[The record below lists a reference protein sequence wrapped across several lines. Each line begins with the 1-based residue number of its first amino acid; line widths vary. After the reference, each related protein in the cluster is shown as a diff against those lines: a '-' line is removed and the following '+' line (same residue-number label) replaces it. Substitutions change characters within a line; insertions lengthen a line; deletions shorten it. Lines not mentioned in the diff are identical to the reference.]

1 MKKFLMSTLLAVC
14 PLFGYSQATTGYH
27 RVNQV
32 IARGNYGVT
41 AQVVPYAVVSVTD
54 TATRL
59 AATIYSDPLLT
70 AQIVPSVVTA
80 DASGNYDYYIP
91 LQYCVDETVSS
102 PGSGS
107 FTTPNICVNAS
118 TTTGIINA
126 GTTGQV
132 AYYSSNG
139 KTLSG
144 ETFATVAQGGTGAT
158 TAAAAILNLDGISS
172 VDSSPQSMVGPISSP
187 EVNGILAVDGTVYP
201 LTGAGVQSAIND
213 AITAG
218 GGTVDA
224 RGVCN
229 ATFSTEL
236 DIGNSSGVPVD
247 LLVPAGN
254 CIWRSN
260 VSDGVSYGFHLFK
273 FSTITGD
280 GSGQG
285 QRFQMNGSSTFN
297 GVDVFFADGAGEYG
311 RAQGINI
318 GLETGGR
325 VTTSVGEFTG
335 YGDNS
340 LFNSITLGAFSPNPT
355 NVPKVLYVHGAPS
368 VGICCSATFRNIS
381 VESQNSSSGS
391 VGTVPCVIGGPT
403 DYTVDVVFDNLNCV
417 HPGNGL
423 NNLIIQGANTFRL
436 HFTGLLYMEIGQ
448 GTTDTTTPALMI
460 SNVAGAGPGM
470 LDFNAVT
477 LGVDVAGSTRNV
489 IDNTPNTFPAGL
501 ISVRSILSHTTP
513 SCIFDNLTN
522 TSIGTLP
529 SGSPCQGV
537 SYSNFSTHQTNLVTS
552 QFASTGPST
561 VGGGYAATPS
571 FGPDFFG
578 GWWSTSVGA
587 STSKFGHIYCEAA
600 QSNVG
605 TTIPPGK
612 CVIQAVNSGGALAD
626 SITITSAGVT
636 VAGLQI
642 GSGTAMTANH
652 GTGTSVQHSDGTGTS
667 GPAFFDANGNTTA
680 TPAYG
685 KLLANCGTMTTTA
698 AANDSLSCAWV
709 TTSSNCTITQSNST
723 VVAWTYYTPTAGSV
737 EVFHA
742 ATPSA
747 TYAIASSQN

>member
-1 MKKFLMSTLLAVC
+1 MHFILKLSIIALLSTVGLQAQTKVNAVTGILW
-14 PLFGYSQATTGYH
+14 PAITGNGTPTATSMACTT
-27 RVNQV
+27 V
-32 IARGNYGVT
+32 NYGQSYQNTAVTPNARYHCASDGWEAETSAGGAYVSTVLTT
-41 AQVVPYAVVSVTD
+41 AQSMA
-54 TATRL
+54 
-59 AATIYSDPLLT
+59 
-70 AQIVPSVVTA
+70 
-80 DASGNYDYYIP
+80 
-91 LQYCVDETVSS
+91 
-102 PGSGS
+102 GSL
-107 FTTPNICVNAS
+107 TTPK
-118 TTTGIINA
+118 INGVWA
-126 GTTGQV
+126 IDGTT
-132 AYYSSNG
+132 
-139 KTLSG
+139 
-144 ETFATVAQGGTGAT
+144 
-158 TAAAAILNLDGISS
+158 
-172 VDSSPQSMVGPISSP
+172 
-187 EVNGILAVDGTVYP
+187 YP
-201 LTGAGVQSAIND
+201 LTGAGVLSAIAA
-213 AITAG
+213 AIAAG

-273 FSTITGD
+273 FSTIIGD

-311 RAQGINI
+311 HAQGINI
-318 GLETGGR
+318 GMETGGR

-340 LFNSITLGAFSPNPT
+340 LFNSITLGAFSPTPA
-355 NVPKVLYVHGAPS
+355 NVPKVFYAHGAPS

-381 VESQNSSSGS
+381 VEGQNSSSGS
-391 VGTVPCVIGGPT
+391 VGTVPCVIGGPS
-403 DYTVDVVFDNLNCV
+403 DYTVDVVFDNFNCV

-423 NNLIIQGANTFRL
+423 NNLIIQGPNTFRL
-436 HFTGLLYMEIGQ
+436 HFTGLLYMEMGQ

-460 SNVAGAGPGM
+460 SNVAGVGPGT

-501 ISVRSILSHTTP
+501 ISVRSILSYTTP

-537 SYSNFSTHQTNLVTS
+537 SYSNFYTHQTNLATA

-578 GWWSTSVGA
+578 GWWSTTGGA
-587 STSKFGHIYCEAA
+587 STSKFGHMYCQAT

-605 TTIPPGK
+605 TTVPPSK
-612 CVIQAVNSGGALAD
+612 CVIQTVNSAGALAD
-626 SITITSAGVT
+626 SITITATGVSIPGAISGSYVKADGT
-636 VAGLQI
+636 GYGTP
-642 GSGTAMTANH
+642 GSGPANTQIT
-652 GTGTSVQHSDGTGTS
+652 TGAVVTITGTS
-667 GPAFFDANGNTTA
+667 GYFFNQEAAATTA
-680 TPAYG
+680 VTYTLPTPAAG
-685 KLLANCGTMTTTA
+685 STFCIKNSNNGSAADTGVLEVLVANTGTQSIIFNGTKSA
-698 AANDSLSCAWV
+698 SGYI
-709 TTSSNCTITQSNST
+709 TSSGAAGDAACVIGISTTQWEAYTSVGIWTI
-723 VVAWTYYTPTAGSV
+723 
-737 EVFHA
+737 H
-742 ATPSA
+742 
-747 TYAIASSQN
+747 